1 MATTK
6 LPMKRGI
13 ILVIAAGLLILLL
26 YMYYIVGIGKV
37 VLQFEK
43 TNPYYYAAAFL
54 AALASIIFFA
64 LTWRRLLANLSIEIK
79 IRQAL
84 LFVYSAIFIDS
95 LVPEPTNI
103 TGDLLKAYLVSKA
116 TGENSGK
123 TTASVITHKTL
134 GLVIVVGNLVAGLLL
149 LALSFHPL
157 KGILIFAIAV
167 LVSLSFLVLLGFY
180 YVSTRRW
187 ASEKILY
194 GAIGVISFV
203 SRGRFDSAK
212 LKARA
217 NELLN
222 SFHEGIHILIA
233 RRRALVKPILLS
245 IISWAF
251 DVSTV
256 FLVFL
261 SIGYPV
267 TPAKV
272 LIVYALTGSLQSM
285 GISFVGVT
293 EVIMSALYTIL
304 RIPSA
309 VSLTATLLSR
319 FITFWFNLIIAYGA
333 FQYAGLKL
341 LLNQAES
348 KTEQKTLDPNLK

>member
-6 LPMKRGI
+6 MPMKKGI
-13 ILVIAAGLLILLL
+13 ILVMIAGLLVLLL
-26 YMYYIVGIGKV
+26 YMYYVVGIGKV
-37 VLQFEK
+37 VSQFEK
-43 TNPYYYAAAFL
+43 TNLYYYAAAFL
-54 AALASIIFFA
+54 AALASVLFFA
-64 LTWRRLLANLSIEIK
+64 LTWHRLLANLSIKIK
-79 IRQAL
+79 IRQVL
-84 LFVYSAIFIDS
+84 LFVYSGIFIDS

-134 GLVIVVGNLVAGLLL
+134 GLVITVSNLVAGLLL

-157 KGILIFAIAV
+157 KGVIIFAIVV
-167 LVSLSFLVLLGFY
+167 LVLLSLFVLLGFY

-187 ASEKILY
+187 ASERILY
-194 GAIGVISFV
+194 GAIGIISCV

-217 NELLN
+217 DELLN
-222 SFHEGIHILIA
+222 SFHEGIQILIA
-233 RRRALVKPILLS
+233 KPRTLVKPMLLS

-251 DVSTV
+251 DVSTI

-285 GISFVGVT
+285 GISFVGVI

-341 LLNQAES
+341 LLNQAEN
-348 KTEQKTLDPNLK
+348 KTEQKIPDSNAT